1 MLFGHDSLATKLIF
15 LALAFAVFALFQC
28 LDVNKFIDAENEK
41 RAHDY
46 RQHTLQNA
54 PAGIM
59 IFIIVLLVAALFI
72 PI

>member
-1 MLFGHDSLATKLIF
+1 MLFGHDSLATKLVL

-28 LDVNKFIDAENEK
+28 LDVNKFIDSENEK

-46 RQHTLQNA
+46 RQRQLQNA
-54 PAGIM
+54 PAGM
-59 IFIIVLLVAALFI
+59 LIFIIVLLVASLFV